1 MHRKI
6 IGASF
11 VLALLPGLA
20 LAQSAPSPERAEARE
35 KARAACAADVEK
47 FCANIDSAK
56 GARRACLEANEAQLS
71 AACKA
76 ARAERAA
83 LRAKDKS

>member
-1 MHRKI
+1 MHRKL

-11 VLALLPGLA
+11 VLALLQGLA

-35 KARAACAADVEK
+35 KVRIACAADVEK
-47 FCANIDSAK
+47 FCANIERVR
-56 GARRACLEANEAQLS
+56 GARRACLEEHEKQLS
-71 AACKA
+71 APCKA

-83 LRAKDKS
+83 MRAKDKS